1 MFIEEKMASIGDT
14 IAAGHKML
22 HDSNLKEFGK
32 TLGCT
37 LEQVTPDLQ
46 KTIASAIVTTPA
58 VLMGRQHTI
67 GFLREKSADKPFH
80 SSWDKRFQRVASIEE
95 DLVPFFGDGG
105 TEKDSLEEDAI
116 GQLSFQGDLFKPL
129 NHLPWLL
136 FALSLFKIWV
146 VPAMTVLLPI
156 VVWILPYFI
165 LRFVYNLPITQEQYV
180 TILQG
185 LMSGNFAIPALNAI
199 RGEAAEPSPLTL
211 KSLFQYGLF
220 TFTFVQSMIQPIQN
234 AMHLYK
240 TDTITRGI
248 GEKILELRG
257 IVQDFR
263 RDLGNYN
270 GIHVKL
276 SWGIHHVEETDPRRA
291 FMLIQEYP
299 TVIHTILT
307 DLAHLE
313 IMWRIS
319 LNPLLNPVKFVR
331 NALVLKDCTDI
342 SLDTLTPISSSVELV
357 DTVKPHAILTGPNG
371 GGKSSFLRATLQC
384 VLLGHTF
391 GYAPAKEAFMPRLT
405 WIASGIQLRDTP
417 GKLSMFETEVKFA
430 ADCLE
435 AGRKYGPGLILFD
448 ELFHST
454 NPPDGVRTATQF
466 LSRLWNQKDVFSIVS
481 THVFPLVSSAPNTV
495 QAICCPAERMEDGNI
510 KFTYKVQPGICMI
523 SSVHTVWEK
532 FGLAEGEKVRSEAL
546 EQSLPV
552 KEKDTDAK

>member
-1 MFIEEKMASIGDT
+1 MANIPDT

-22 HDSNLKEFGK
+22 QDSNLQDFGT
-32 TLGCT
+32 TLGCS
-37 LEQVTPDLQ
+37 LEQVTPDLH

-67 GFLREKSADKPFH
+67 SYLRERGAAAPFL
-80 SSWDKRFQRVASIEE
+80 SSWNSRFNRAAAIEK
-95 DLVPFFGDGG
+95 DLAPFFGDSGK
-105 TEKDSLEEDAI
+105 EKDSLEEDAI
-116 GQLSFQGDLFKPL
+116 GQLSFQGDIFKPL
-129 NHLPWLL
+129 NHVPWLL
-136 FALSLFKIWV
+136 FVLSIFKIWL
-146 VPAMTVLLPI
+146 VPTMTVLLPI
-156 VVWILPYFI
+156 VVWILPYFL
-165 LRFVYNLPITQEQYV
+165 LRFVYNLPISQDQYV

-185 LMSGNFAIPALNAI
+185 LMSGQFAVPNLNAI
-199 RGEAAEPSPLTL
+199 REEGGSPLTL

-220 TFTFVQSMIQPIQN
+220 AFTFIQSMIQPIQN

-248 GEKILELRG
+248 GHKILELRE
-257 IVQDFR
+257 IVQQFR
-263 RDLGNYN
+263 KDLGNFN

-276 SWGIHHVEETDPRRA
+276 SWGIHHVDESDPRRA

-331 NALVLKDCTDI
+331 NALALKDCTDI
-342 SLDTLTPISSSVELV
+342 SLETTTPVSSSLELV
-357 DTVKPHAILTGPNG
+357 DTMKPHAILTGPNG

-391 GYAPAKEAFMPRLT
+391 GYAPAKEAHMPRFT
-405 WIASGIQLRDTP
+405 WIACGIQLRDTP

-430 ADCLE
+430 AECL
-435 AGRKYGPGLILFD
+435 ATGRNHGPGLVIFD

-466 LSRLWNQKDVFSIVS
+466 LNRLWNQKDVFSIVS
-481 THVFPLVSSAPNTV
+481 THVFPLVSSAPASV
-495 QAICCPAERMEDGNI
+495 QAICCPAERKENGDIN
-510 KFTYKVQPGICMI
+510 FTYRVQPGICMI

-532 FGLAEGEKVRSEAL
+532 FGLAERDEVRSETL

-552 KEKDTDAK
+552 KEKDKDAK

>member
-1 MFIEEKMASIGDT
+1 MANIGDT
-14 IAAGHKML
+14 IAAGHKMI
-22 HDSNLKEFGK
+22 HDSNLQDLGK

-37 LEQVTPDLQ
+37 LEQVTPDLH
-46 KTIASAIVTTPA
+46 KTIASAVVTTPA

-67 GFLREKSADKPFH
+67 SYLREKSAAHPFL
-80 SSWDKRFQRVASIEE
+80 SLWNKRFERVASIEK
-95 DLVPFFGDGG
+95 DLAPFFGDSGV
-105 TEKDSLEEDAI
+105 EKDSLEEDAI
-116 GQLSFQGDLFKPL
+116 GQLSFQGDFFKPL
-129 NHLPWLL
+129 NHVPWLL
-136 FALSLFKIWV
+136 FALSMFKIWV
-146 VPAMTVLLPI
+146 VPTMTVLLPI
-156 VVWILPYFI
+156 IVWILPYFL
-165 LRFVYNLPITQEQYV
+165 LRFVYNLPITQNQYV

-185 LMSGNFAIPALNAI
+185 LISGNFAIPTLNAI
-199 RGEAAEPSPLTL
+199 RGEEEPSPLTL
-211 KSLFQYGLF
+211 KSVFQYGLF
-220 TFTFVQSMIQPIQN
+220 AFTFAQSMIQPIQN
-234 AMHLYK
+234 AIHLHK

-248 GEKILELRG
+248 GEKILELRN
-257 IVQDFR
+257 IVLQFR
-263 RDLGNYN
+263 KDLGNFN

-276 SWGIHHVEETDPRRA
+276 SWGIHHVEESDPRRA

-319 LNPLLNPVKFVR
+319 LNRLLNPVKFVR
-331 NALVLKDCTDI
+331 NALALKDCTDI
-342 SLDTLTPISSSVELV
+342 SLDAANPVSSSLELV
-357 DTVKPHAILTGPNG
+357 DIGKPHAILTGPNG

-391 GYAPAKEAFMPRLT
+391 GYAPALEAHMPRFT

-430 ADCLE
+430 ADCL
-435 AGRKYGPGLILFD
+435 ATGRKHGPGLVLFD

-466 LSRLWNQKDVFSIVS
+466 LNRLWNQKDVFSVVS
-481 THVFPLVSSAPNTV
+481 THVFPLVSSAPTSV
-495 QAICCPAERMEDGNI
+495 QAICCPAERLENGDI
-510 KFTYKVQPGICMI
+510 KFTYRVQPGICMI

-532 FGLAEGEKVRSEAL
+532 FGLAERDEVRSEAL
-546 EQSLPV
+546 EQSLSV

>member
-1 MFIEEKMASIGDT
+1 MKRNMASIGDT
-14 IAAGHKML
+14 IAAGHKMIN
-22 HDSNLKEFGK
+22 DSNLKEFGT

-37 LEQVTPDLQ
+37 LEQATPDLH
-46 KTIASAIVTTPA
+46 KTIASAVVTTPA

-67 GFLREKSADKPFH
+67 SYLRERSSAEQFL
-80 SSWDKRFQRVASIEE
+80 SAWNKRFQRVAIIEK
-95 DLVPFFGDGG
+95 DLAPFFGDSGK
-105 TEKDSLEEDAI
+105 EKDSLEEDAI

-129 NHLPWLL
+129 NHVPWLL
-136 FALSLFKIWV
+136 FALSLFKIWL
-146 VPAMTVLLPI
+146 VPTMTVLLPI
-156 VVWILPYFI
+156 VVWILPYFL
-165 LRFVYNLPITQEQYV
+165 LRFVYNLPITQDQYV
-180 TILQG
+180 SILQG
-185 LMSGNFAIPALNAI
+185 LMSGNVVMPSLAAIQ
-199 RGEAAEPSPLTL
+199 GEAAQPSPLTL
-211 KSLFQYGLF
+211 KGVVQYGLF
-220 TFTFVQSMIQPIQN
+220 AFTFIQSMIQPVQN

-263 RDLGNYN
+263 KDLGNFN

-276 SWGIHHVEETDPRRA
+276 SWGIHHVEEADPRRA

-313 IMWRIS
+313 ILWRIS
-319 LNPLLNPVKFVR
+319 LNRLLNPVKFVR
-331 NALVLKDCTDI
+331 NALALKDCRDI
-342 SLDTLTPISSSVELV
+342 SLDTTAPVTSSLELV
-357 DTVKPHAILTGPNG
+357 DVMKPHAILTGPNG

-391 GYAPAKEAFMPRLT
+391 GYAPAKEAHMPRFT

-430 ADCLE
+430 ADCLA
-435 AGRKYGPGLILFD
+435 AGRKHGPGFVVFD

-466 LSRLWNQKDVFSIVS
+466 LNRLWNQKDVFSIVS
-481 THVFPLVSSAPNTV
+481 THVFPLVASAPASV
-495 QAICCPAERMEDGNI
+495 QAICCPAERVENGDI
-510 KFTYKVQPGICMI
+510 SFTYRVQPGICMI

-532 FGLAEGEKVRSEAL
+532 FGLAEREEVRSEAV